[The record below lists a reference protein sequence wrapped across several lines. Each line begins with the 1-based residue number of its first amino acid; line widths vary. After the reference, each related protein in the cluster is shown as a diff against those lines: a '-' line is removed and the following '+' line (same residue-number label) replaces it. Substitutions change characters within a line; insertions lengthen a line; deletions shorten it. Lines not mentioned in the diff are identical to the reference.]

1 MSLEIGIVGLPNVG
15 KSTLFNA
22 LLKVAQAQA
31 SNFPFTT
38 IEPNVGIVPVPDERL
53 DQLAALVKPEK
64 LTPATVRFVDIAGLV
79 RGAHQ
84 GEGLGN
90 KFLSHIREVDAIA
103 MVIRFFDEPNVT
115 HVAGMVDPTNDVQTI
130 QLELILADLA
140 TVTKRIEDLRGKA
153 AAGDKTTQAQID
165 FLDSLRVRFEK
176 EQIIGQPTT
185 LSKDQTRW
193 LKELSLL
200 TAKPFLYVAN
210 VDENQLAHPPT
221 ELGGRPLVTVCA
233 KTEAELAELSPE
245 EQAEY
250 LKELGLQEPG
260 RNQLIRTAYQT
271 LGLATYFT
279 AGPKEVRAW
288 TIQRGM
294 TAPQAAGVI
303 HGDFER
309 GFIAAD
315 IVPYE
320 KFLEAGG
327 WAEAKAKGWVKTE
340 GKTYLVKDGDVALF
354 KFNATH

>member
-38 IEPNVGIVPVPDERL
+38 IEPNVGLVAVPDERL
-53 DQLAALVKPEK
+53 DKLAALVKPEK
-64 LTPATVRFVDIAGLV
+64 VTPATVRFVDIAGLV

-103 MVIRFFDEPNVT
+103 MVIRYFDDPNIT
-115 HVAGMVDPTNDVQTI
+115 HVAGKIDPADDVRTI

-140 TVTKRIEDLRGKA
+140 TVTKRIDAVSGKA
-153 AAGDKTTQAQID
+153 KTGDKAAQAQLA
-165 FLDSLRVRFEK
+165 FLESIQTKLEAEEVVGRLPDLK
-176 EQIIGQPTT
+176 E
-185 LSKDQTRW
+185 DEARW

-200 TAKPFLYVAN
+200 TAKPFLYIAN
-210 VDENQLAHPPT
+210 VSESQLASPPT
-221 ELGGRPLVTVCA
+221 ELNGHPLVPISV
-233 KTEAELAELSPE
+233 KIEAELAELAE
-245 EQAEY
+245 AEQAEY
-250 LKELGLQEPG
+250 LAELGLAEPG
-260 RNQLIRTAYQT
+260 RDKLIREAYAT

-279 AGPKEVRAW
+279 AGPQEVRAW
-288 TIQRGM
+288 TIRAGM

-309 GFIAAD
+309 GFIAAEV
-315 IVPYE
+315 IPWE

-327 WAEAKAKGWVKTE
+327 WTEAKAKGWVKTE
-340 GKTYLVKDGDVALF
+340 GKSYLFRDGDITIF
-354 KFNATH
+354 RFNV